1 MSCVIRTRNLSKNFG
16 RSVVLDNLTMEV
28 PAGSIYGLVG
38 PNGAGKTTTIKVLM
52 NIIRPSSGHSRIFD
66 ADSRRL
72 EPRHF
77 AQIGYV
83 SENQEMPDWM
93 TVDYYLE
100 FLSGFYPTWDRSL
113 AAELVR
119 QLQLPGGRKLRH
131 LSH

>member
-1 MSCVIRTRNLSKNFG
+1 MSYVIRTSNLSKKFG
-16 RSVVLDNLTMEV
+16 RSVVLDGLSMEV

-52 NIIRPSSGHSRIFD
+52 NIIGPTSGHSQVLG

-72 EPRHF
+72 QPRHF

-100 FLSGFYPTWDRSL
+100 FLSAFYPTWDR
-113 AAELVR
+113 A
-119 QLQLPGGRKLRH
+119 
-131 LSH
+131 